1 MIRIGPAGIPL
12 SCKGRTLKD
21 GIIYTKSLELDAL
34 EVQFVRGI
42 RMTIEDAREVREV
55 AEAADVDLHVHAP
68 YYTNLA
74 GDERNLKLTREK
86 VLKAGEMAHEMGA
99 HTVVVHPGFYGERTP
114 QEALERIVQVTGDLR
129 DDFREK
135 QWKPDVGLVTMGKRA
150 VFGSLEEII
159 EVCKEVPG
167 VRPVVDFAHIH
178 ARGNGS
184 LNTVEDFQEVF
195 DQLIPLSLDHTLIH
209 FTGVR
214 YENGNERH
222 HLPIKKGDLRF
233 EPLVET
239 ILENDYNVTLISTSP
254 ILEHDAMY
262 MQIVLDRVKEKRE
275 QRLKRELE
283 RKAREEEE
291 AAIAAAAEAESKAE
305 YEKKPEPVEEPPKPK
320 KEPKPKP
327 EPRPQCAA
335 LTQSGSPC
343 SNPARTGSK
352 YCSSHKGYRP
362 PKPVKKAAKKKATK
376 RASSGASSRRGDEKK
391 DTGQAKKNGSKSAAK
406 KATKSGTKS
415 ATKSAKKGAGAAKA
429 PAKKTVKKA
438 TRKAA
443 KKSAG
448 KTASKKSVNR
458 SSKKSANPSSKKSA
472 SKKSTK
478 KNAGK
483 PSPPSKDGAKSEG
496 RLRKAARRLVRRKE
510 G

>member
-42 RMTIEDAREVREV
+42 RMTLEDAREVREV

-86 VLKAGEMAHEMGA
+86 VLKAGEVAHEMGA

-129 DDFREK
+129 DEFREN
-135 QWKPDVGLVTMGKRA
+135 QWKPHVGLVTMGKRA

-159 EVCKEVPG
+159 EVCKQVPG

-195 DQLIPLSLDHTLIH
+195 DHLIPLSLDHTLIH

-305 YEKKPEPVEEPPKPK
+305 YEKQPEPVEKEPPKPK

-335 LTQSGSPC
+335 LTQSGTHC

-362 PKPVKKAAKKKATK
+362 AKPVKKAAKK
-376 RASSGASSRRGDEKK
+376 
-391 DTGQAKKNGSKSAAK
+391 AAK
-406 KATKSGTKS
+406 KASKS
-415 ATKSAKKGAGAAKA
+415 ASSGSSARTE
-429 PAKKTVKKA
+429 PAKKKAAKSVKKQPSKTPA
-438 TRKAA
+438 KKAAKKTTQKPAAKKAAKKSTQKPAAKKAA
-443 KKSAG
+443 KKSAS
-448 KTASKKSVNR
+448 KPAVKKAASK
-458 SSKKSANPSSKKSA
+458 SAANKGA
-472 SKKSTK
+472 TK
-478 KNAGK
+478 KGSSSTESGK
-483 PSPPSKDGAKSEG
+483 GEG

>member
-42 RMTIEDAREVREV
+42 RMTVEDAREVREV

-99 HTVVVHPGFYGERTP
+99 HTVVVHPGFYGEYTP
-114 QEALERIVQVTGDLR
+114 QEALERIVQVVGDLR
-129 DDFREK
+129 DDFKENN
-135 QWKPDVGLVTMGKRA
+135 WKPHLGLITMGKRP

-159 EVCKEVPG
+159 DVSKQVPG
-167 VRPVVDFAHIH
+167 VHPVVDFAHIH

-195 DQLIPLSLDHTLIH
+195 DQLIPLSLEHTLIH

-233 EPLVET
+233 EPLVEV

-275 QRLKRELE
+275 QRMKRELE
-283 RKAREEEE
+283 RQKKEEED
-291 AAIAAAAEAESKAE
+291 AKIAAQAEAESKAE
-305 YEKKPEPVEEPPKPK
+305 YEKRPEPEPEPEKPK
-320 KEPKPKP
+320 KAPKPKP

-335 LTQSGSPC
+335 LTQSGTPC
-343 SNPARTGSK
+343 SNPARSGSK

-362 PKPVKKAAKKKATK
+362 GRAVKKQAGAKTAKK
-376 RASSGASSRRGDEKK
+376 
-391 DTGQAKKNGSKSAAK
+391 
-406 KATKSGTKS
+406 
-415 ATKSAKKGAGAAKA
+415 AKA
-429 PAKKTVKKA
+429 PAKAAPNSAPAKKKSKGGSAKGGGEAPRKQAPKSVKKNP
-438 TRKAA
+438 R
-443 KKSAG
+443 
-448 KTASKKSVNR
+448 ASNGDKPESK
-458 SSKKSANPSSKKSA
+458 SSKKP
-472 SKKSTK
+472 
-478 KNAGK
+478 G
-483 PSPPSKDGAKSEG
+483 KDGAGKGGG
-496 RLRKAARRLVRRKE
+496 RLRKAAQRLVRRKE
-510 G
+510 E

>member
-42 RMTIEDAREVREV
+42 RMTVEEAREVREV
-55 AEAADVDLHVHAP
+55 AEAADVELHVHAP

-86 VLKAGEMAHEMGA
+86 VVKAGEMAHEMGA
-99 HTVVVHPGFYGERTP
+99 HSVVVHPGFYGEYTP
-114 QEALERIVQVTGDLR
+114 QEALERIVQVVGALR
-129 DDFREK
+129 DEYRENRWDP
-135 QWKPDVGLVTMGKRA
+135 QIGLITMGKRP
-150 VFGSLEEII
+150 VFGSLDEII
-159 EVCKEVPG
+159 EVCKQVPG

-233 EPLVET
+233 EPLVEV

-275 QRLKRELE
+275 QRLQRELE
-283 RKAREEEE
+283 RKKREEEE

-305 YEKKPEPVEEPPKPK
+305 YERPAEPESEKAEPPKGEKKAEKPK
-320 KEPKPKP
+320 PKPKP
-327 EPRPQCAA
+327 EPRPPCAA

-362 PKPVKKAAKKKATK
+362 QKAAK
-376 RASSGASSRRGDEKK
+376 S
-391 DTGQAKKNGSKSAAK
+391 AKAAK
-406 KATKSGTKS
+406 STKPAKSTKA
-415 ATKSAKKGAGAAKA
+415 AKSAKSA
-429 PAKKTVKKA
+429 
-438 TRKAA
+438 KAA
-443 KKSAG
+443 KKSSAG
-448 KTASKKSVNR
+448 KGTAVKKS
-458 SSKKSANPSSKKSA
+458 KSAPQRTAAKSA
-472 SKKSTK
+472 KKKETTPGSGNRKGGGSKVA
-478 KNAGK
+478 AGRSVQ
-483 PSPPSKDGAKSEG
+483 PQSVAGADGADKKVG
-496 RLRKAARRLVRRKE
+496 RLRKAARRLVGRKGE
-510 G
+510 

>member
-1 MIRIGPAGIPL
+1 MLQPSPPETEQVMIRIGPAGIPL

-42 RMTIEDAREVREV
+42 RMTVEEAREVREV

-99 HTVVVHPGFYGERTP
+99 HTVVVHPGFYGERSP
-114 QEALERIVQVTGDLR
+114 EEALERIVEVVGALR
-129 DDFREK
+129 DEYREN
-135 QWKPDVGLVTMGKRA
+135 QWKPQIGLVTMGKRP

-159 EVCKEVPG
+159 EVCKQVPG
-167 VRPVVDFAHIH
+167 VQPVVDFAHIH

-233 EPLVET
+233 EPLVEV

-275 QRLKRELE
+275 QRIKKDLE
-283 RKAREEEE
+283 RQKREEEE

-305 YEKKPEPVEEPPKPK
+305 YEKKGGSDAKPEPAGEPEPKAVK
-320 KEPKPKP
+320 KAPAKAQPAPKPKP
-327 EPRPQCAA
+327 EPRPPCAA
-335 LTQSGSPC
+335 FTQSGAPC

-362 PKPVKKAAKKKATK
+362 KPPKQAAAKQAKKAA
-376 RASSGASSRRGDEKK
+376 SGSGSV
-391 DTGQAKKNGSKSAAK
+391 KKN
-406 KATKSGTKS
+406 
-415 ATKSAKKGAGAAKA
+415 AKA
-429 PAKKTVKKA
+429 PAKQAAKKAVKKA
-438 TRKAA
+438 ARKSAESSRARKTAGSSVA
-443 KKSAG
+443 KKKSKSSAQPQDAAG
-448 KTASKKSVNR
+448 KDGGKKV
-458 SSKKSANPSSKKSA
+458 
-472 SKKSTK
+472 
-478 KNAGK
+478 GK
-483 PSPPSKDGAKSEG
+483 
-496 RLRKAARRLVRRKE
+496 LRKAAQRLVGRKGE
-510 G
+510 